1 MNTVTSWPNTRRRTN
16 ERAVAAAFAFTV
28 FMAACTPA
36 PNPGEHAVEP
46 DLLRAA
52 AERTW
57 PSPETMETL
66 RLLEDRLVQRC
77 MKDRGF
83 EYPLEPDAV
92 DIERRLA
99 ELAHRRNFTPWG
111 WDDPDLARRI
121 GYGIE
126 ATRDAT
132 ERLIEEANQAQANSP
147 QARVYASLSP
157 QDRIR
162 YDEALTGS
170 GPPVVYADVD
180 GAAFSTRPDGC
191 LAQAQSTLYGSLTG
205 FAHAIW
211 IRNELSATVEHRIT
225 QQPDYRTA
233 LEGWRRCMERHGYD
247 VDDPLDAYGY
257 AYSQTRELP
266 TADERARVENAVA
279 VADAECNREAD
290 LADVGETVSTQALR
304 ELMRSDLSD
313 VIRSGMA
320 ALRTAVEYVEAECST
335 LPQGC
340 DRP

>member
-16 ERAVAAAFAFTV
+16 ERAVAAAFACAV
-28 FMAACTPA
+28 FMGACTLA
-36 PNPGEHAVEP
+36 PNPGEHAVGP

-77 MKDRGF
+77 MEDRGF

-92 DIERRLA
+92 DIERRWA
-99 ELAHRRNFTPWG
+99 ELGHRRNFTPWG

-126 ATRDAT
+126 TTRNAT
-132 ERLIEEANQAQANSP
+132 ERLVQEANQARANSP

-157 QDRIR
+157 QERVR

-170 GPPVVYADVD
+170 GPPVVYANVD

-211 IRNELSATVEHRIT
+211 IRNELSATVEHRMT
-225 QQPDYRTA
+225 QQADYRTA

-266 TADERARVENAVA
+266 TSDERARVENAVA

-290 LADVGETVSTQALR
+290 LSTIGDNTYGRVLGELAGG
-304 ELMRSDLSD
+304 DLVN

-320 ALRTAVEYVEAECST
+320 ALHAAVEYAETQCRT
-335 LPQGC
+335 LPDC
-340 DRP
+340 DDS